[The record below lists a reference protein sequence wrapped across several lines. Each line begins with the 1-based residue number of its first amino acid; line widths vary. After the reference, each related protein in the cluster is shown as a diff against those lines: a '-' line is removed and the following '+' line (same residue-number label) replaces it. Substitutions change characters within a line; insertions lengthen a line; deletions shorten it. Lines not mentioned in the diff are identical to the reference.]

1 MLQLALGL
9 EFSRRRALPPQ
20 AGLRTPMEDANVS
33 SAIRRLDSPRLLSL
47 NVGFGGLN
55 SAVVLE
61 AL

>member
-1 MLQLALGL
+1 MTITENMILR
-9 EFSRRRALPPQ
+9 SRRRILPPQ
-20 AGLRTPMEDANVS
+20 AGLRTPMKGANAAVGT
-33 SAIRRLDSPRLLSL
+33 RRLAGSKLLSL